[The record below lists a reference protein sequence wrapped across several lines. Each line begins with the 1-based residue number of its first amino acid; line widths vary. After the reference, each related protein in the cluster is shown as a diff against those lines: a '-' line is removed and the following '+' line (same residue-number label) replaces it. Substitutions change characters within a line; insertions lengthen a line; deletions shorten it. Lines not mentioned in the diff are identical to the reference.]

1 MRTKFIA
8 CGFQEKELKRTIKQ
22 VPKMDRNELLK
33 DQQSQ
38 QILLISTWDPIYPYN
53 FTLSHILKNKF
64 HLIHLI
70 SFI

>member
-33 DQQSQ
+33 DQ
-38 QILLISTWDPIYPYN
+38 IREN
-53 FTLSHILKNKF
+53 KANKF
-64 HLIHLI
+64 Y
-70 SFI
+70 